1 MQKLFNVGK
10 IQSLSNQ
17 KRKAES
23 MQFIGKLV
31 KKLVVIAIAFAALFA
46 VMYFALYQSD
56 KEDMVKTE
64 YIKKEFIK

>member
-1 MQKLFNVGK
+1 MKTFTK
-10 IQSLSNQ
+10 
-17 KRKAES
+17 
-23 MQFIGKLV
+23 FIKNA
-31 KKLVVIAIAFAALFA
+31 VVTAIAFATLFA